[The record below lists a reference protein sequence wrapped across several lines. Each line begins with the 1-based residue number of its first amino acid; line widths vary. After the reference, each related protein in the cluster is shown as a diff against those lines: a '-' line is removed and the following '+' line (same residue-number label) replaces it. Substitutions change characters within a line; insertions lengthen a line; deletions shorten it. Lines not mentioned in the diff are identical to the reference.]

1 MPTAELNIKKH
12 KKGDKNIAYYFEMY
26 VCILHY
32 ISYIIFNS
40 TMLIEKGHNLETL
53 FGYHLHLNASLSPQ
67 SISSFVQ
74 TILITN

>member
-40 TMLIEKGHNLETL
+40 TMLIEKGHNLA
-53 FGYHLHLNASLSPQ
+53 FQLN
-67 SISSFVQ
+67 
-74 TILITN
+74 